1 MTEPTMALLID
12 RLTTELGWPLL
23 DAGSLDAFIAAP
35 GEHVLFV
42 PGDPARTP
50 EALDV
55 AVILPELVM
64 TFQNRFAPAVVSPAI
79 ERAVRERF
87 EVWPMPSLIFLRDGV
102 FLGAIP
108 KVRDWADYLERTRAI
123 LDGLAVADA

>member
-1 MTEPTMALLID
+1 MAFLID
-12 RLTTELGWPLL
+12 RLTTELGWPRL
-23 DAGSLDAFIAAP
+23 DASALDAFAAGS
-35 GEHVLFV
+35 GERVLFV
-42 PGDPARTP
+42 TGDPAKTP

-64 TFQNRFAPAVVSPAI
+64 AFQNRFRPAVVDPAI
-79 ERAVRERF
+79 ERTVRERF
-87 EVWPMPSLIFLRDGV
+87 EVWPVPSLIFLRDGE

-108 KVRDWADYLERTRAI
+108 KVRDWADYLDRTRAI

>member
-1 MTEPTMALLID
+1 MAFLID

-23 DAGSLDAFIAAP
+23 DADTLNAFAHAP
-35 GEHVLFV
+35 GERVLFV
-42 PGDPARTP
+42 PGDPAKTP

-55 AVILPELVM
+55 AVILPEIVM
-64 TFQNRFAPAVVSPAI
+64 AFQNRFAPAVVGPAI
-79 ERAVRERF
+79 ERTVRERYD
-87 EVWPMPSLIFLRDGV
+87 VWPMPSLIFLRDGV

-108 KVRDWADYLERTRAI
+108 KVRDWSDYLDRTRAI